1 MFYER
6 IQSLVKQSNKSF
18 NQIERELDYPKNA
31 LNDYKKGKSPSVTRI
46 VEISKYFNVTTDYLL
61 GITNNPNSTLTQYE
75 VENRFSKS
83 ATPKSMG
90 LENKKFE
97 LLEGELFEID
107 GFINLGVF
115 RDVDSGEV
123 DFKLKSDYYL
133 IRKIF
138 LVIADNKFFQII
150 LKNPEEIF
158 EFLQEKNWYN
168 EKSTKLLIFQMY
180 SDWMEVDESGVDLW
194 NEFGIHPLEQ
204 NETIKEILKSLEFL

>member
-83 ATPKSMG
+83 ATPKSME

-180 SDWMEVDESGVDLW
+180 SDWMEVDESEVDLW